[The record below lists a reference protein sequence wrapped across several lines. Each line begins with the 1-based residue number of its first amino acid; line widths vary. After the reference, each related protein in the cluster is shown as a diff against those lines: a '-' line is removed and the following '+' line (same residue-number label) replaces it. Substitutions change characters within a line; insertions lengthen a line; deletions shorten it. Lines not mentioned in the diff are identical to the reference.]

1 MQQRSTNEYNLNN
14 QLNSQL
20 IEKFTFLTSNLGFV
34 GLFGFLSTS
43 IDVVIFYSSNLN
55 EVKSRTVI

>member
-43 IDVVIFYSSNLN
+43 IDVVIFYSSYSN
-55 EVKSRTVI
+55 K